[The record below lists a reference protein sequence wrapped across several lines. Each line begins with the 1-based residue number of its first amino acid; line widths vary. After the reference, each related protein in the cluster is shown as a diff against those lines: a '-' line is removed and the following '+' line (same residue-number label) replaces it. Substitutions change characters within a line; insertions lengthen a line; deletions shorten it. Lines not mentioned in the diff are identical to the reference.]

1 VRVRVD
7 DKAMR
12 AIGGLVLLGL
22 PGLVLG
28 AAVGVVVRR
37 WMLLLVFA
45 GLGLA
50 AFAYGISHV
59 PDGPD
64 DDDPGILVAIAV
76 ITNSSAGWRARR
88 SASCCV
94 DPCIATP
101 LSRKRTRVGGSL
113 FLRAAGSTSP
123 LLGCPAR

>member
-1 VRVRVD
+1 
-7 DKAMR
+7 MR

-22 PGLVLG
+22 PGLVPG

-37 WMLLLVFA
+37 WILLLVFA
-45 GLGLA
+45 DLGLA

-76 ITNSSAGWRARR
+76 ITNFVGWLAGLTLGFLLRR
-88 SASCCV
+88 
-94 DPCIATP
+94 P
-101 LSRKRTRVGGSL
+101 LHRHT
-113 FLRAAGSTSP
+113 A
-123 LLGCPAR
+123 